1 MKKRRKFD
9 TSEKSY
15 LVAIP
20 VPSLDRRGRA
30 ISQEKVKEWSLK
42 AQRELT
48 ECFGGATPL
57 PAPAMNM
64 VGRKVLYEQAQVLV
78 LSGCDN
84 REQFL
89 RKRERIETFV
99 EEMGR
104 ALDQHSVFVLAFPS
118 DSFLIEM
125 ETD

>member
-1 MKKRRKFD
+1 MKKKPSFD
-9 TSEKSY
+9 ISKKTY

-30 ISQEKVKEWSLK
+30 ISQRAVERWSRK

-48 ECFGGATPL
+48 RCFGGATPL
-57 PAPAMNM
+57 PAPATNI
-64 VGRKVLYEQAQVLV
+64 VGRKVLYEKGQVLV
-78 LSGCDN
+78 LSGCDD

-89 RKRERIETFV
+89 RKRERIRIFV

-104 ALDQHSVFVLAFPS
+104 ALDQYSVFVLAFPS

-125 ETD
+125 ER